1 MKKSISK
8 LFTLILAAML
18 VVGLLAFN
26 AGAETTTA
34 GGDPS
39 PAITVYQKTSS
50 SVVGIITIMSWMPR
64 ASQRVPAS
72 RAECMKVSP
81 SSPPVFSRQ
90 TSAQRRIRGESL
102 GTW

>member
-34 GGDPS
+34 GGDP
-39 PAITVYQKTSS
+39 
-50 SVVGIITIMSWMPR
+50 
-64 ASQRVPAS
+64 
-72 RAECMKVSP
+72 
-81 SSPPVFSRQ
+81 
-90 TSAQRRIRGESL
+90 
-102 GTW
+102 